1 MITEHLMRP
10 GSGSFQ
16 LKASTPAEITSLI
29 GDLIGPTGVGCELV
43 ITPTRL
49 NSTTI
54 GDAAVLDQ
62 AIYAGEI
69 VDRDSRTQYQVTGLA
84 SLLDG
89 VNTTTI
95 TRTTGTPAQWVGD
108 VAANGLTTGTGT
120 GGSNVTRTFPRLAQ
134 TRREILDAVAA
145 LGGWEWD
152 ISPAGE
158 INYGT
163 ALFTSPPSVV
173 ITDHDAGP
181 DALFRGVEGGIL
193 GHGITASA
201 LASAVYVIGSGTGA
215 VTVEGSDTQ
224 TLSRKGRAGGTLTL
238 ATTISAPAEG
248 STANADALAAAALA
262 QRVPRYSVDVS
273 SNTRHTRRFLRA
285 GDEVYLW
292 SIKGGLT
299 DPSIQVRFR
308 GQIITPVLVRCLTI
322 TWPIER
328 GYGVYIRTNA
338 ASPVYTDISQYI
350 EWEEPGTWLEV
361 GDWAPASYGVT
372 GRSNPAIEER
382 LAGDIPVSVTSGATA
397 GTNWSVVS
405 LEAHVSAEF
414 LQFLIIVERTT
425 SGLVIPDTTGNIT
438 NETVATLPTS
448 CRGNITYGVPVSTG
462 STGRGV
468 FATYI
473 PSSGQVRLNALGS
486 PDDITVGEQFSIGG
500 FVRINA

>member
-16 LKASTPAEITSLI
+16 LKSRTPAEITTMI
-29 GDLIGPTGVGCELV
+29 GDLIGPTGVGCELI

-54 GDAAVLDQ
+54 GDAAILAQ
-62 AIYAGEI
+62 AIYAGEV

-89 VNTTTI
+89 VNTSTI
-95 TRTTGTPAQWVGD
+95 TRTAGTPAQWVGD
-108 VAANGLTTGTGT
+108 IDVNGLTVGSGS

-163 ALFTSPPSVV
+163 ALFQSPPAVV
-173 ITDHDAGP
+173 ITDHGAGP
-181 DALFRGVEGGIL
+181 DALYRGIEGGIL
-193 GHGITASA
+193 GHGIIAST
-201 LASAVYVIGSGTGA
+201 LASAVYVIGAGTGP

-224 TLSRKGRAGGTLTL
+224 TLARKGRTGGSLTL

-248 STANADALAAAALA
+248 SSANADALATAALA

-273 SNTRHTRRFLRA
+273 ADTRHTRRFLRA

-292 SIKGGLT
+292 SIKGGLS

-308 GQIITPVLVRCLTI
+308 GQIISPVLVRCLTI

-328 GYGVYIRTNA
+328 GYGVYVRTNA
-338 ASPVYTDISQYI
+338 ASPTYTDISPYI
-350 EWEEPGTWLEV
+350 EWEAPGTFLEV
-361 GDWAPASYGVT
+361 GDWAPTSYGVT
-372 GRSNPAIEER
+372 GRSNPAVEER
-382 LAGDIPVSVTSGATA
+382 LGAPLAYGVKTDTTDAAGEITVTHGLDFTPTGIVATARSGHVGNRIDNIGATTFRYKALLAGGANAASTSVTFQWIA
-397 GTNWSVVS
+397 
-405 LEAHVSAEF
+405 
-414 LQFLIIVERTT
+414 
-425 SGLVIPDTTGNIT
+425 
-438 NETVATLPTS
+438 
-448 CRGNITYGVPVSTG
+448 
-462 STGRGV
+462 
-468 FATYI
+468 FA
-473 PSSGQVRLNALGS
+473 
-486 PDDITVGEQFSIGG
+486 
-500 FVRINA
+500 